1 MRERGFVGDAAVDA
15 FLAAGFTRANV
26 LEVVAIAATKTISNY
41 TNHLTGTP
49 FDAFTRSFPLP
60 PRMSIRSCDTS
71 RPICVQWYL
80 EMVEG
85 TAGFSPRATAAAVAC
100 DSALIA

>member
-1 MRERGFVGDAAVDA
+1 MMLAPSTVMAIGEACQARPAKLRGP
-15 FLAAGFTRANV
+15 RMM
-26 LEVVAIAATKTISNY
+26 
-41 TNHLTGTP
+41 
-49 FDAFTRSFPLP
+49 PLP
-60 PRMSIRSCDTS
+60 PITSITS
-71 RPICVQWYL
+71 LATTRPISVQWYL